1 MIVAVRRWLRR
12 HEWVTRDLTVVVGVL
27 ALSTAAYLVNRSGM
41 PGKRVPMGAAW
52 TYAFVALAAAGLM
65 MRRRWPFATV
75 CWVLACALPTM
86 IFANGPGA
94 TMVPGIVALYS
105 VSLRADRAR
114 WLTAGA
120 LALVPLGLADA
131 LAGAWWEVIRDTL
144 AMCTPLAV
152 GQAVHNRRAYVAEI
166 EERARRAEAT
176 KDQEAHRAVAEER
189 IRIARELHDVL
200 AHSIAVISVQSGMAA
215 HVIRAQPGQAEQALW
230 HINDASHAALAE
242 LRATLDLLRQ
252 DGDPTAP
259 TGPPPGLRQL
269 TELIDPV
276 IAAGITVRTH
286 LPGGVVPR
294 VSAELGLVAYR
305 VIQEAL
311 TNVLK
316 HADARSVDITMS
328 VTGGNLT
335 LEVRDDGVGGPPGVW
350 PVGGHG
356 RLGMRERIHALG
368 GTFADGPASPGWRVR
383 AVLPISTSAQDV
395 A

>member
-1 MIVAVRRWLRR
+1 MTAQRWVRR
-12 HEWVTRDLTVVVGVL
+12 HEWVRQDLTVVVGVL
-27 ALSTAAYLVNRSGM
+27 AVSCAPYLANRLDL
-41 PGKRVPMGAAW
+41 PGKHFPLGPAW
-52 TYAFVALAAAGLM
+52 TYTFVALASAGLLV
-65 MRRRWPFATV
+65 RRRWPLVTV

-94 TMVPGIVALYS
+94 TMIPGTVALYS
-105 VSLRADRAR
+105 VSLRASRAR
-114 WLTAGA
+114 WLAAGA
-120 LALVPLGLADA
+120 LVLVTLGVAEA
-131 LAGAWWEVIRDTL
+131 VAGDWWEVIRDIL

-152 GQAVHNRRAYVAEI
+152 GQAVRNRRAYVAEM

-176 KDQEAHRAVAEER
+176 KDREAHRAVAEER

-215 HVIRAQPGQAEQALW
+215 HIIRTQPEQAEQALW

-259 TGPPPGLRQL
+259 TGPPPGLGQL

-276 IAAGITVRTH
+276 VAAGITVRTH
-286 LPGGVVPR
+286 LPDGIPR
-294 VSAELGLVAYR
+294 VPAELGLVAYR
-305 VIQEAL
+305 VVQEAL

-316 HADARSVDITMS
+316 HAQAGSVDITLA
-328 VTGGNLT
+328 VTGTSLT
-335 LEVRDDGVGGPPGVW
+335 LEIRDDGVGGPPGVW

-368 GTFADGPASPGWRVR
+368 GTFADGPVNPGWRVR
-383 AVLPISTSAQDV
+383 AVLPLSTTAQDV